1 MSTKHDLALRLAVL
15 KILVAELATA
25 KKAADAEIRDT
36 WRRGDRLTAALPNGK
51 LVGAVTLA
59 KGRATANITDPDAY
73 ETWVRTVHPEQI
85 ETVPATTRINPAF
98 TDRLK
103 AAARQLGVPVDA
115 ETGEIVP
122 GITVT
127 DGDPYPLVKL
137 VDDAAGMVAGAWRS
151 GDLTELMSG
160 LLAIEGGES

>member
-1 MSTKHDLALRLAVL
+1 MSTRHDLALRLTVL
-15 KILVAELATA
+15 KILVAELAAA
-25 KKAADAEIRDT
+25 KKAADAEVRDT
-36 WRRGDRLTAALPNGK
+36 WRRGDRLTAALPDGK

-59 KGRATANITDPDAY
+59 KGRATAHVSDPDAY
-73 ETWVRTVHPEQI
+73 EKWIAAVHPEQI
-85 ETVPATTRINPAF
+85 ETVPETTRINPDF

-103 AAARQLGVPVDA
+103 AAARNLGVPVDA

-127 DGDPYPLVKL
+127 EGTPYALVKL
-137 VDDAAGMVAGAWRS
+137 VDEATERVAAAWRS
-151 GDLTELMSG
+151 GDLTELVSG

>member
-15 KILVAELATA
+15 KILVTELATA
-25 KKAADAEIRDT
+25 KKAADTEIRDT

-51 LVGAVTLA
+51 LVGTVTLA

-73 ETWVRTVHPEQI
+73 EKWTHTVHPEQI
-85 ETVPATTRINPAF
+85 ETVPETTRINPDF

-103 AAARQLGVPVDA
+103 AAARKLGVPVDA

-122 GITVT
+122 GITVE

-137 VDDAAGMVAGAWRS
+137 LDDAAGMVAGAWRS
-151 GDLTELMSG
+151 GDLAELVSG
-160 LLAIEGGES
+160 LLAIEDGES